1 MLYAVVARMHTLETL
16 VQGLDARILASNATS
31 VTDVVQHSDRVTRGA
46 IFIARSGV
54 RRDGAAFIEDAI
66 AKGAVAIV
74 CTPGVASTLKHRDI
88 AIVETCDPCKV
99 GAIISERFHGNPS
112 SQLALVGV
120 TGTNGKTTVAWLI
133 QHILSSSGK
142 KCGMLGTIVCDD
154 GIATE
159 QSTLTTPS
167 FCDIGKIL
175 HSMVDNGCE
184 VAVMECSSHALDQ
197 GRVAALDF
205 DIGVFTNLSGDHL
218 DYHGSP
224 DAYLLAKMKLFDVV
238 SQSAI
243 INMDDP
249 ASWSVADRATANIIS
264 CRVESDAATAWVEI
278 IDKQLDGSH
287 VRLHGD
293 WGAIEVR
300 LPLLGK
306 HNAINALQAATVAY
320 ELGVS
325 ANQIADAIALAVSPP
340 GRLERVRS
348 DGTAVFV
355 DFAHTDDALEQMLW
369 SIRDVMKKGG
379 KLHVVFGCGGDR
391 DRSKRP
397 RMGCIASTVGDIV
410 YVTSDNPR
418 SEDPEKILD
427 EVLEGVPSDR
437 LSLVHRIVDR
447 KIAIQTAIDSA
458 ADCDVV
464 VIAGKGHE
472 KNQILLD
479 RVIPFDDIEVA
490 AEAIRNRSLSS
501 PE

>member
-1 MLYAVVARMHTLETL
+1 MLTLESL
-16 VQGLDARILASNATS
+16 VQGLGARMIGNIATS
-31 VTDVVQHSDRVTRGA
+31 VTDVVQHSDRVSEGA

-54 RRDGAAFIEDAI
+54 RRDGAAFIDDAI
-66 AKGAVAIV
+66 VKGATVIV
-74 CTPGVASTLKHRDI
+74 CTPGVASSLTHRDVTI
-88 AIVETCDPCKV
+88 IETCDPCKV
-99 GAIISERFHGNPS
+99 GAVIAERFHGNPS
-112 SQLALVGV
+112 KKLKLVGV
-120 TGTNGKTTVAWLI
+120 TGTNGKTTVAWLV
-133 QHILSSSGK
+133 QHILSTSGK

-154 GIATE
+154 GIAAE

-218 DYHGSP
+218 DYHGSA

-238 SQSAI
+238 STYAV

-249 ASWSVADRATANIIS
+249 SSWAVADRTTAKVIS
-264 CRVESDAATAWVEI
+264 CRTESDAATAWVEI
-278 IDKQLDGSH
+278 IDEKLDGSDI
-287 VRLHGD
+287 RLHGN
-293 WGAIEVR
+293 WGVLEVR
-300 LPLLGK
+300 LPLIGK

-320 ELGVS
+320 ELGVQGD
-325 ANQIADAIALAVSPP
+325 QIKVAIASAVPPP
-340 GRLERVRS
+340 GRLERVRV
-348 DGTAVFV
+348 DGSTVFV

-369 SIRDVMKKGG
+369 SVRNVLPEGG

-391 DRSKRP
+391 DKSKRP
-397 RMGCIASTVGDIV
+397 RMGCVASTVGDIA
-410 YVTSDNPR
+410 YATSDNPR

-427 EVLEGVPSDR
+427 EVIGGVPKDR
-437 LSLVHRIVDR
+437 LPLVHRIVDR
-447 KIAIQTAIDSA
+447 KVAIQRAIASA
-458 ADCDVV
+458 AECDVV

-490 AEAIRNRSLSS
+490 TEAIRNRVMSKQK
-501 PE
+501 